1 MRPVRGEQPRP
12 ARDLAEIMNRF
23 RRQFFSGLF
32 ALIAATAGALWLNG
46 KYNALPN
53 YAFLTG
59 WALLAGMFVLTIY
72 NVRKKL
78 PFLPLGKS
86 ETWLQI
92 HIYLGF
98 FTRSEEHTS
107 ELQSPCNLVCR

>member
-1 MRPVRGEQPRP
+1 M
-12 ARDLAEIMNRF
+12 A
-23 RRQFFSGLF
+23 
-32 ALIAATAGALWLNG
+32 ALWLNA
-46 KYNALPN
+46 NSTALPD

-59 WALLAGMFVLTIY
+59 WVLLAGMLVLTFY
-72 NVRKKL
+72 NARKKL

-98 FTRSEEHTS
+98 FTVVLFLDPFEFPPAAR
-107 ELQSPCNLVCR
+107 LV

>member
-1 MRPVRGEQPRP
+1 MT
-12 ARDLAEIMNRF
+12 RF
-23 RRQFFSGLF
+23 RRQLYLGLF
-32 ALIAATAGALWLNG
+32 VLLAASAGALWLNG
-46 KYNALPN
+46 KYSTLVN
-53 YAFLTG
+53 YACLTG
-59 WALLAGMFVLTIY
+59 WALLVGMFVLTIY

-98 FTRSEEHTS
+98 FTT
-107 ELQSPCNLVCR
+107 L